1 MKVAKEELLL
11 SPDWE
16 KAVADVLGGRSEVNV
31 VFQPIVDLR
40 RGMVCGYE
48 ALSRFPAEMA
58 AGPDKWFSAAALHG
72 RGVELE
78 AVTLES
84 ALAGRSTIGD
94 NCFLSLNVS
103 PEAVCSERIQALLLS
118 QTDLRGVV
126 LEITEQTP
134 VEDYDALHEALA
146 PLREAGATVAVD
158 DTGAGYASMR
168 HVVALEPQFV
178 KLDRSLVSGAHAD
191 PRKAAAI
198 AAIGAFAGELD
209 AWVVAEG
216 IETSAELDA
225 LVSMQLP
232 LAQGYLLG
240 RPSATMDD
248 LGNDVSQRIRDRVQR
263 SGSGVGALLQPV
275 LTVAAGEDARGVLAE
290 SAAPDVAVRVDEY
303 DRPLSVIVAR
313 QGALEEAPALC
324 TDPETPPEELALRAM
339 ARPSGRRFVP
349 AACCDERG
357 KLLGLI
363 RVERLVESLAR
374 R

>member
-1 MKVAKEELLL
+1 VGDDELLL
-11 SPDWE
+11 HPDWE
-16 KAVADVLGGRSEVNV
+16 KAIGDVLDGRAEVNV
-31 VFQPIVDLR
+31 VYQPIVDLR
-40 RGMVCGYE
+40 RGTVCGYE
-48 ALSRFPAEMA
+48 ALSRFPADMA
-58 AGPDKWFSAAALHG
+58 AGPDKWFAAAALHG

-78 AVTLES
+78 AVTLEV
-84 ALAGRSTIGD
+84 ALAGRATLGQ

-103 PEAVCSERIQALLLS
+103 PEAVCSERIQALLLNE
-118 QTDLRGVV
+118 TDLRGVV

-134 VEDYDALHEALA
+134 VEDYTLLQEALA

-158 DTGAGYASMR
+158 DAGAGYASMR

-178 KLDRSLVSGAHAD
+178 KLDRSLVSNAHAD

-198 AAIGAFAGELD
+198 SAIGAFAGELD

-240 RPSATMDD
+240 RPSATMDHLGDD
-248 LGNDVSQRIRDRVQR
+248 LGRRIRDRVQR
-263 SGSGVGALLQPV
+263 SGIGVGALVQPA
-275 LTVAAGEDARGVLAE
+275 LTIGADEDARQALGENVP
-290 SAAPDVAVRVDEY
+290 PDVAVRVDEY
-303 DRPLSVIVAR
+303 ERPLSVVVAR
-313 QGALEEAPALC
+313 QGAVEESPALC

-357 KLLGLI
+357 RLLGLV
-363 RVERLVESLAR
+363 RVERLVEALAR